1 VPVSRES
8 TVPDA
13 RTAAPSRLR
22 TTTRTPVGLAGLAAL
37 LAVATAQSATAAVLP
52 ATSRTLGLADWQA
65 GVVTSA
71 SAAVVVL
78 TSAAWGRRA
87 DLRGPRR
94 VIVAGGLAGVLG
106 TLGVAAVLA
115 VATTAPQTPAWVALL
130 VARGLVFGI
139 AVAAVGP
146 AVQALLV
153 AGAGERERVAW
164 IARGGAARGLGTM
177 VGAGLAAALAAVADA
192 LPVLVAAAVLAAAV
206 GGVAV
211 LAPRGGA
218 WYGSPDAPVADA
230 AAPDPAAPDPA
241 APDPAA
247 PDTAVPAAPR
257 ARATVLLPG
266 VGAAVVASAG
276 AFLAM
281 ALVQGSVG
289 FLVQDRY
296 GLAAGRAT
304 AVTGALLLV
313 AGLGSVLAQGVL
325 VPRLG
330 WAPWRLVHTGAAV
343 VVVAVALYALPVAVP
358 VLLAIALVFGAGVGA
373 AAAGCT
379 SAAASAVGP
388 EAQGDVAGVVNA
400 VNAFTFVIGPALSTA
415 AYGLDPALPAAGALV
430 AGLVALFARP
440 RARRAGGGT
449 PGERREG
456 RP

>member
-115 VATTAPQTPAWVALL
+115 VATTAPATPAWVALL
-130 VARGLVFGI
+130 VARGLVFGV

-177 VGAGLAAALAAVADA
+177 VGAGLAAALAAVAAA

-218 WYGSPDAPVADA
+218 WSGRPEAAVADA
-230 AAPDPAAPDPA
+230 AVADAAV
-241 APDPAA
+241 PDPAA
-247 PDTAVPAAPR
+247 PDTAVPASPR

-330 WAPWRLVHTGAAV
+330 WSPWHLVRSGAAV

-358 VLLAIALVFGAGVGA
+358 VLLTIALVFGAGVGA

-379 SAAASAVGP
+379 SAASSAVGP

-400 VNAFTFVIGPALSTA
+400 VNAFTFVVGPALSTA
-415 AYGLDPALPAAGALV
+415 AYGLHPALPAAGALV
-430 AGLVALFARP
+430 AGLVALLARP

-449 PGERREG
+449 PAERRRG
-456 RP
+456 TP